1 MPTAIRLI
9 VNCVGVAAVTVA
21 GLFAFVS
28 LPAFTLEPLQWADQ
42 QFGRSFALTF
52 WFVYTVLVWAA
63 IAGVVALC
71 MLMLRPKNVIL
82 YGLASA
88 VAFIV
93 FGESWTLGSAYA
105 YSREL
110 ILALTIPALYWAFV
124 HMAGKR
130 HNKAL
135 NTDAGDA
142 GAS

>member
-1 MPTAIRLI
+1 MPTATRLI
-9 VNCVGVAAVTVA
+9 VNSILVAAVTVA

-42 QFGRSFALTF
+42 QFDRPFALTF
-52 WFVYTVLVWAA
+52 WFVYTVLVWTV

-88 VAFIV
+88 AAFVV
-93 FGESWTLGSAYA
+93 FGESWSLGNAYA

-124 HMAGKR
+124 HLDGKR

-135 NTDAGDA
+135 NADAGDA
-142 GAS
+142 GAG